1 MYVPTPPPPSKSW
14 ERRGDGYS
22 AILKYHSGNTT
33 TVEIMSSITKQE
45 YFKLKLAGETE
56 SALSEIWEKW
66 RKDFRETYLTY

>member
-1 MYVPTPPPPSKSW
+1 MYAPTPPPPSVSW

-22 AILKYHSGNTT
+22 AILKLYGSNTT
-33 TVEIMSSITKQE
+33 TVEIMSSITEQE

-56 SALSEIWEKW
+56 SALVELWKKW